1 MSAKGTFI
9 FLLLV
14 DADRAAMMQAI
25 DAFGADLKLEDVFK
39 RARSSAAAATANAQI
54 PWDNSSV
61 FDDFYFRI
69 PSAVPGAAH
78 TRGGRRAVNTT
89 FVSP

>member
-1 MSAKGTFI
+1 LAVPG
-9 FLLLV
+9 
-14 DADRAAMMQAI
+14 
-25 DAFGADLKLEDVFK
+25 LKLEDVFK
-39 RARSSAAAATANAQI
+39 RVRNSVADATHSTQI

-69 PSAVPGAAH
+69 PADAGAMKAPAKK
-78 TRGGRRAVNTT
+78 GDINTT